1 MPRKLLSSLTQLEKE
16 VETGRAN
23 FLLLPQGQEISPLP
37 LGEKQGQLW
46 GSFPLCIAGSQ
57 PIPKFSGLEQEPGA
71 PLVAQCVKSPLSI
84 LEDAGSIPGLARW
97 GKDPEL
103 LWLGWRPAAA
113 APIQHL
119 AWDPPYAAGVEVET
133 KGREIFFAQSFALRS
148 GLGGTR
154 FFAPCS
160 IRWDSLT
167 GREDVTLQLASSHN
181 ELSAQQVRQQGPQHF
196 STRAF
201 LSGC

>member
-1 MPRKLLSSLTQLEKE
+1 M
-16 VETGRAN
+16 VAN
-23 FLLLPQGQEISPLP
+23 PT
-37 LGEKQGQLW
+37 
-46 GSFPLCIAGSQ
+46 
-57 PIPKFSGLEQEPGA
+57 
-71 PLVAQCVKSPLSI
+71 SI
-84 LEDAGSIPGLARW
+84 HEDVGSIPGLTQW
-97 GKDPEL
+97 VKGLVL
-103 LWLGWRPAAA
+103 LWPWWRPAAA

-196 STRAF
+196 STRAS